1 MDMVGAAVGGALETG
16 AHTVTLHPIAA
27 IETGGIVGLRAIPAV
42 DRVRTAVEGIVTIDT
57 VGVTMVIGGGMR
69 TVMIEKDTMM
79 TGAGVLPADIAA
91 RAGADPDIVIMRC
104 LQTVAGST
112 ARLVTFLMSLRREE
126 ASAGAGVPQMT
137 AAWTVLPHRRRGRG
151 RTLAAGVVRGVVAG
165 IVEVVGA
172 SGAPRVAA
180 ALRSRRQR
188 DEVEAEADLGRGI
201 ERLYYI
207 ILTRMTYGEY

>member
-1 MDMVGAAVGGALETG
+1 MVGAAVGGALETG

-126 ASAGAGVPQMT
+126 ASAGAGVP
-137 AAWTVLPHRRRGRG
+137 
-151 RTLAAGVVRGVVAG
+151 
-165 IVEVVGA
+165 
-172 SGAPRVAA
+172 
-180 ALRSRRQR
+180 
-188 DEVEAEADLGRGI
+188 
-201 ERLYYI
+201 
-207 ILTRMTYGEY
+207 